1 MKKILSI
8 TAFLLL
14 FWGCSKNTLV
24 EKNIEKYIHNE
35 YPQYRILSAEYSDLY
50 ILHPLDYKDIPMSK
64 DTTGLSDIDKF
75 SAEFSHISDM
85 SGSSVALSLL
95 FKGCDKKVIDDII
108 AYNKIYE
115 QWNKKGK
122 DFVKIAFLK
131 LEDEYMYIEEIPICF
146 VIDSL
151 YNVDNM
157 CSVSDERYVYRKIF
171 E

>member
-64 DTTGLSDIDKF
+64 LTNARQNTLHF
-75 SAEFSHISDM
+75 
-85 SGSSVALSLL
+85 L
-95 FKGCDKKVIDDII
+95 FIW
-108 AYNKIYE
+108 E
-115 QWNKKGK
+115 
-122 DFVKIAFLK
+122 
-131 LEDEYMYIEEIPICF
+131 
-146 VIDSL
+146 L
-151 YNVDNM
+151 YR
-157 CSVSDERYVYRKIF
+157 S
-171 E
+171 